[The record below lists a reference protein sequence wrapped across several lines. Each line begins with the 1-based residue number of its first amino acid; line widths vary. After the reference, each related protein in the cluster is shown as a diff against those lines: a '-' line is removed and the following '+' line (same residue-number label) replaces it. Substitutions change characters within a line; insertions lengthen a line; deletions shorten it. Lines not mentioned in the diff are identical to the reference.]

1 MEDKIQVGG
10 MRKMGE
16 IEEWVNLPEKEREI
30 GQEKGEENIG
40 GRGKE
45 EGEEKEVKWGCGRA
59 GGQRTGRRNENVRG
73 R

>member
-30 GQEKGEENIG
+30 GQE
-40 GRGKE
+40 

-59 GGQRTGRRNENVRG
+59 GGQRAGRRNENEGG